1 METLLGKKNAF
12 IDALYFC
19 PHHPHRGYPEERK
32 EYKIVCD
39 CRKPAPG
46 MLLKAAKELNINL
59 SESVMIGDNA
69 SDVQAGI
76 NAKVKQ
82 SFLIPKNQ
90 PGALLE
96 LLKKEI

>member
-1 METLLGKKNAF
+1 
-12 IDALYFC
+12 
-19 PHHPHRGYPEERK
+19 
-32 EYKIVCD
+32 
-39 CRKPAPG
+39 